1 MLPLKGSNRLNYV
14 YPLWLNLPEN
24 YVIILSTTTWPQ
36 VHSFQIERGK
46 AAEIPHVLQL
56 NISLNLVIGIVLNL
70 AWSYSRLQIMGKYS
84 GRCPYIFFTLVSKVC
99 FLLRFKQKWCFKM
112 GLLRS
117 LSLVCTEYLMHRN
130 NTNGVK
136 LEY

>member
-1 MLPLKGSNRLNYV
+1 MLPLKGNNRLNYV

-24 YVIILSTTTWPQ
+24 YVIILSTTTWSQ
-36 VHSFQIERGK
+36 VHSLQIEWGK

-56 NISLNLVIGIVLNL
+56 KISLNLVIRIVLNL
-70 AWSYSRLQIMGKYS
+70 ASRYSRLQIMGKYS
-84 GRCPYIFFTLVSKVC
+84 DRSPYIFFTLVSKVC
-99 FLLRFKQKWCFKM
+99 FMLRFKQKCCFKM
-112 GLLRS
+112 GLLCS

-130 NTNGVK
+130 KTNERK